1 MIDVLTSSFL
11 FVACKDLIRTALLED
26 LRSQVEA
33 AEVDAG
39 VWVRGEEVGDE
50 EEDVG
55 SLLVD
60 LGIQIMTICLL
71 PVQTTSVK

>member
-33 AEVDAG
+33 AEVDVA
-39 VWVRGEEVGDE
+39 VWVRDE